1 MKKTEPEYY
10 QPVENLLDLIY
21 EHYTENNPVEKNTDA
36 GKAAKAKE
44 KELEEWLRE
53 LDGMDRLVDDY
64 NWVKRLRQKC
74 CVDLPASTGRTY
86 RAPESQEVVRVEFH
100 DTDPI
105 PYEQPLNVI
114 PAATERN
121 NFSVAESMKL
131 SVGSFHLTIPNGTD
145 PQLLAQT
152 LRIVKELEC

>member
-64 NWVKRLRQKC
+64 NWVKRLRQKD
-74 CVDLPASTGRTY
+74 CVDRPASTGRAY
-86 RAPESQEVVRVEFH
+86 RAAESQEVVRVDFH

-105 PYEQPLNVI
+105 PYEQPLNII

-121 NFSVAESMKL
+121 NL
-131 SVGSFHLTIPNGTD
+131 SV
-145 PQLLAQT
+145 QA
-152 LRIVKELEC
+152 